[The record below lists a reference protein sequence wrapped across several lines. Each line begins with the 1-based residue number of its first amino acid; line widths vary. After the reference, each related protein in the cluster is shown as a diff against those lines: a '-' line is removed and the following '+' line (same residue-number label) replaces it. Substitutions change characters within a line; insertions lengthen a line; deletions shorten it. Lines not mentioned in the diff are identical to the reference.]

1 MTCDRR
7 SIYLGGCF
15 NPRGVYYIDM
25 DLVTGYGDSDS
36 EGDHNGTCSIEEC
49 EGNSN
54 KNSISSNNNNSL
66 IHKQKVLNR
75 NSTVTVADPHL
86 SSIASTSLI
95 TTSSV
100 NRSISTISA
109 PTSSSV
115 QSVSASSTVTVDKK
129 RKKFDISILPIE
141 IQHALARG
149 DTLKDSDDD
158 DDEVTKV
165 IETST
170 LSREVKKKHSDQSSS
185 SSSSSRSRS
194 SSSSCPLLSLLPNPK
209 IKNNVEVGKVDLKST
224 SSLPSQP
231 VKGPIVHR
239 DGTYLYGN
247 DDDDDD
253 DDDKYKVK
261 RSGITSDISTTTK
274 QSSKSTF
281 SFGYITT
288 EETRIDKNGTS
299 SVSNSLDSSDQKDLL
314 LLHHDDDDDDVDHD
328 NTSDWSMKRVKG
340 SKSGVNPWFHADS
353 KRSTAEVE
361 YYSMMMI
368 SYAT

>member
-1 MTCDRR
+1 
-7 SIYLGGCF
+7 
-15 NPRGVYYIDM
+15 M

-36 EGDHNGTCSIEEC
+36 EGEYNGTCSIEEC
-49 EGNSN
+49 EDNSN
-54 KNSISSNNNNSL
+54 MNSSSSNNNNNSL
-66 IHKQKVLNR
+66 IHKQTVLNR

-86 SSIASTSLI
+86 SRIASTSLK

-100 NRSISTISA
+100 NRSINTISA
-109 PTSSSV
+109 PTTTTSSV
-115 QSVSASSTVTVDKK
+115 LSVSASSTVTVDKK

-158 DDEVTKV
+158 DEEVTKV

-185 SSSSSRSRS
+185 SSS

-231 VKGPIVHR
+231 VKGSIVHR
-239 DGTYLYGN
+239 DETYLYGN
-247 DDDDDD
+247 DDHDDDDD

-299 SVSNSLDSSDQKDLL
+299 SVSNSLDSSGQKDLL
-314 LLHHDDDDDDVDHD
+314 LLLHHHDDDDDVDHD

-361 YYSMMMI
+361 YCSMMMI
-368 SYAT
+368 SSAT

>member
-1 MTCDRR
+1 
-7 SIYLGGCF
+7 
-15 NPRGVYYIDM
+15 M

-36 EGDHNGTCSIEEC
+36 EGDYNGTYSIEEC

-54 KNSISSNNNNSL
+54 MNSSSSNNSNSL
-66 IHKQKVLNR
+66 IHKQTVLNR

-86 SSIASTSLI
+86 SSIASTSLK

-100 NRSISTISA
+100 NRSINTISA
-109 PTSSSV
+109 PTTTTSSV
-115 QSVSASSTVTVDKK
+115 LSVSSSSTVTVDKK

-158 DDEVTKV
+158 EEVTKV
-165 IETST
+165 IATST
-170 LSREVKKKHSDQSSS
+170 LNREVKKKHSDQISNSS
-185 SSSSSRSRS
+185 S

-209 IKNNVEVGKVDLKST
+209 IKNNVEVSKLDLKST
-224 SSLPSQP
+224 SSLSSQP
-231 VKGPIVHR
+231 VKGSIVHT
-239 DGTYLYGN
+239 DETYLYGN
-247 DDDDDD
+247 DDDDDDDD

-274 QSSKSTF
+274 QSLKSTF

-299 SVSNSLDSSDQKDLL
+299 SVSNSLDSSGQKDLL
-314 LLHHDDDDDDVDHD
+314 LLHHHDDDDDVDHD

>member
-1 MTCDRR
+1 
-7 SIYLGGCF
+7 
-15 NPRGVYYIDM
+15 M

-36 EGDHNGTCSIEEC
+36 EGEYNGTCSIEEC

-54 KNSISSNNNNSL
+54 MNSSSSNNNNNL
-66 IHKQKVLNR
+66 IHKQTVLNR
-75 NSTVTVADPHL
+75 NSTVTVADHQL

-95 TTSSV
+95 ATSSV

-109 PTSSSV
+109 PTTTTSSV
-115 QSVSASSTVTVDKK
+115 LSVSASSTVTVDKK

-158 DDEVTKV
+158 EEVTKV
-165 IETST
+165 IATST
-170 LSREVKKKHSDQSSS
+170 LSREVKKKHSDQISNSSS
-185 SSSSSRSRS
+185 S

-209 IKNNVEVGKVDLKST
+209 IKNNVEVSKLDLKST
-224 SSLPSQP
+224 SSLSSQP
-231 VKGPIVHR
+231 VKGPIVHT
-239 DGTYLYGN
+239 DETYLYGN
-247 DDDDDD
+247 DDHDDDDD

-299 SVSNSLDSSDQKDLL
+299 SVSNSLDSSGQKDL
-314 LLHHDDDDDDVDHD
+314 HHHDDDDDVDHD

-361 YYSMMMI
+361 YCSMMMI
-368 SYAT
+368 SSAT

>member
-1 MTCDRR
+1 VL
-7 SIYLGGCF
+7 IYF
-15 NPRGVYYIDM
+15 DM

-36 EGDHNGTCSIEEC
+36 EGECHGTCSIEEC
-49 EGNSN
+49 EDNSN
-54 KNSISSNNNNSL
+54 MNSSSSNNNNNSI
-66 IHKQKVLNR
+66 IHKQTVLDR
-75 NSTVTVADPHL
+75 NSTVTVADP
-86 SSIASTSLI
+86 SIASTSLI

-100 NRSISTISA
+100 NRSIHTISA
-109 PTSSSV
+109 PTTTSSSV
-115 QSVSASSTVTVDKK
+115 LSVSASSTVTVDKK

-158 DDEVTKV
+158 EEVTKV
-165 IETST
+165 TATST
-170 LSREVKKKHSDQSSS
+170 LSREVKKKHSDPSNN
-185 SSSSSRSRS
+185 SSSSSRSSSSS

-209 IKNNVEVGKVDLKST
+209 IKNNVEVSKLDLKST
-224 SSLPSQP
+224 SSLSSQP
-231 VKGPIVHR
+231 VKGPIVHT
-239 DGTYLYGN
+239 DETYLYGN
-247 DDDDDD
+247 DDDGDDD

-274 QSSKSTF
+274 HSSKSTF
-281 SFGYITT
+281 SFGYVTT

-299 SVSNSLDSSDQKDLL
+299 SVSNSLDSSGQKDLL
-314 LLHHDDDDDDVDHD
+314 LLHHHDDDDDVDHD

-361 YYSMMMI
+361 YCSMMMI
-368 SYAT
+368 SSAT